1 MAQLK
6 DTIITG
12 DLRVTDMIYGKHEG
26 DPHHTYYVKGTQ
38 TGTTGAWTGNL
49 PDVDALYE
57 GLTIDYWLPYAGSG
71 NATLNL
77 TLKGGTTTGAIN
89 CYLYNTTRL
98 TTHIPQYAICR
109 LVYQTVNINGTNYS
123 GWWIVK
129 AQDNNDVG
137 YNLKFNASKIVASN
151 TIYRYQ
157 LLFTID
163 DDTITPLTSTNNT
176 TGTSK
181 TMLTNVEFDPYLRI
195 YYYSSTTIIDANATV
210 AFSAMYYQYCGFDLR
225 YTLNCGQT
233 LTTDKPFYLKV
244 TLQSNGKAKI
254 ASDPCW
260 AQSLPTTNDG
270 YAYIYLGRT
279 YSNYQLMLYPDHPVY
294 AWDGSKY
301 EDTRKIELN
310 NKADTSSLGA
320 LAVKDT
326 VDYATEVTNK
336 PSTFTPSSHT
346 HTAEDIVNTG
356 YLNIHPENT
365 PTIIPFM
372 HNDIAYLTKRG
383 GSATVTFD
391 GVSQTVNANIFD
403 ASPSYWTINSSNI
416 STVVIEL
423 TLHKAFDWGNIVY
436 IDFGLETYRA
446 KSVKIEVMNT
456 NFPNDVWTEK
466 GSTTTNA
473 LGHYYVNFRHTP
485 VGASSAGSGFN
496 KIRYTLSSFQ
506 TSSTSGFRIAQVGV
520 YNYGSFGLRETFLPK
535 DGGELYGN
543 IQPYSNNGANLGT
556 SSKYFNNAYVTK
568 INGVSV
574 GSSPKFTDTT
584 YTATTDTVGS
594 ASAGTA
600 ITADDITSWST
611 GTLPNLGT
619 AIATDDI
626 TAWSTGTL
634 PSMTVNGETLIVN
647 FGTLPSLS
655 YTEKSIPN
663 VTSIGTLPS
672 LSYTEKTIPNIS
684 VTNKTVVTEI
694 LVS

>member
-346 HTAEDIVNTG
+346 HTV
-356 YLNIHPENT
+356 
-365 PTIIPFM
+365 
-372 HNDIAYLTKRG
+372 
-383 GSATVTFD
+383 
-391 GVSQTVNANIFD
+391 
-403 ASPSYWTINSSNI
+403 
-416 STVVIEL
+416 
-423 TLHKAFDWGNIVY
+423 
-436 IDFGLETYRA
+436 
-446 KSVKIEVMNT
+446 
-456 NFPNDVWTEK
+456 
-466 GSTTTNA
+466 
-473 LGHYYVNFRHTP
+473 
-485 VGASSAGSGFN
+485 
-496 KIRYTLSSFQ
+496 
-506 TSSTSGFRIAQVGV
+506 
-520 YNYGSFGLRETFLPK
+520 
-535 DGGELYGN
+535 
-543 IQPYSNNGANLGT
+543 
-556 SSKYFNNAYVTK
+556 
-568 INGVSV
+568 
-574 GSSPKFTDTT
+574 
-584 YTATTDTVGS
+584 TTDTVGS

>member
-6 DTIITG
+6 DTLVTG
-12 DLRVTDMIYGKHEG
+12 NLRVTDEIYGKHEG
-26 DPHHTYYVKGTQ
+26 DTHHTFYVKGTQ
-38 TGTTGAWTGNL
+38 TGTTGSWTGNL
-49 PDVDALYE
+49 PDVDALYD

-77 TLKGGTTTGAIN
+77 TLKGGTTTGAIP
-89 CYLYNTTRL
+89 CYLYNTYRL
-98 TTHIPQYAICR
+98 TTHIPQFALCR
-109 LVYQTVNINGTNYS
+109 LVYQTVSINGTDYS
-123 GWWIVK
+123 GWWLVK
-129 AQDNNDVG
+129 AQDNNDTGYHLRMNVG
-137 YNLKFNASKIVASN
+137 KIVANSAV
-151 TIYRYQ
+151 YRYE

-163 DDTITPLTSTNNT
+163 ENTVTPLNSTNNT
-176 TGTSK
+176 TATTH

-195 YYYSSTTIIDANATV
+195 YYYGSSTTINANATV
-210 AFSAMYYQYCGFDLR
+210 PFSSMWYQYSGMDLR
-225 YTLNCGQT
+225 YTFNCGQT

-279 YSNYQLMLYPDHPVY
+279 YSTYQMMLYPDHTVY

-346 HTAEDIVNTG
+346 HTGDDILSG

-365 PTIIPFM
+365 PTVIPFM

-391 GVSQTVNANIFD
+391 GVSQTVNTNIFD
-403 ASPSYWTINSSNI
+403 ASPSYWTINSSSI
-416 STVVIEL
+416 STIVIEL

-473 LGHYYVNFRHTP
+473 LGHYYVNFKHTP
-485 VGASSAGSGFN
+485 VGASSASSGFN

-506 TSSTSGFRIAQVGV
+506 TASASGFRIAQVGV
-520 YNYGSFGLRETFLPK
+520 YNYGSLGLRETFLPK
-535 DGGELYGN
+535 DGGDLYGN
-543 IQPYSNNGANLGT
+543 IQPYSNNGADLGT

-574 GSSPKFTDTT
+574 GNSPKFTDTT

-600 ITADDITSWST
+600 ITADDIT
-611 GTLPNLGT
+611 
-619 AIATDDI
+619 
-626 TAWSTGTL
+626 AWSAGTL
-634 PSMTVNGETLIVN
+634 PSATVSGENLTLN
-647 FGTLPSLS
+647 FGSLPSL
-655 YTEKSIPN
+655 T
-663 VTSIGTLPS
+663 
-672 LSYTEKTIPNIS
+672 YTEKTIPNIS
-684 VTNKTVVTEI
+684 VSSKTVATGI
-694 LVS
+694 TAS